1 MSDSITI
8 QSSHPP
14 QVEHSKNESVSE
26 KLPVLRPAQARY
38 DSLHNSETGDN
49 DVASLGH
56 LYGRE
61 LILTLCGLSLL
72 LFLAAID
79 TTIVSTSL
87 IAISSG
93 FHSYDRS
100 SWIVSAFTLTY
111 ASFIPPWSKLSDIYG
126 RKPIL
131 LVGTIIF
138 VVFSAACA
146 AAQTI
151 QQL

>member
-1 MSDSITI
+1 MRDSIKTP
-8 QSSHPP
+8 SLDSP
-14 QVEHSKNESVSE
+14 QTEHAKLENNTDELALPEQPYGSDDGQEST
-26 KLPVLRPAQARY
+26 LNPAH
-38 DSLHNSETGDN
+38 LH
-49 DVASLGH
+49 
-56 LYGRE
+56 GRQ
-61 LILTLCGLSLL
+61 LILTLLGLSLL

-87 IAISSG
+87 IAISSQ

-126 RKPIL
+126 RKPVL
-131 LVGTIIF
+131 LAGTIIF

-146 AAQTI
+146 AAQSI